1 MRSDTLIKSD
11 GMRVLAENLGIIEAE
26 RFIALVLREPFDYTD
41 WQRNLYGN
49 MSVKELYD
57 KIVVYETDEAE
68 AANRQN

>member
-26 RFIALVLREPFDYTD
+26 RFITLVLREPFNYTE

-49 MSVKELYD
+49 MGVKELYD
-57 KIVVYETDEAE
+57 KINEYEGH
-68 AANRQN
+68 Q

>member
-26 RFIALVLREPFDYTD
+26 RFITLVLREPFDYTE
-41 WQRNLYGN
+41 WQRSLYGN

-57 KIVVYETDEAE
+57 KVTAAETLMS
-68 AANRQN
+68 